1 MALQISPAFWE
12 FIPQLRFEPTPRRI
26 RAQLGNNTVVDSN
39 NAYLVYEPRRVTPI
53 YAVPAQDIAAGVTV
67 PPAGTEPED
76 PLAAAPPNALM
87 DPRYPF
93 AAHTTPGQ
101 TLDLRAGAHELP
113 GAGFRPEDPDLEGY
127 VLLDFGAFDRWL
139 EEDQVVQGHPR
150 DPFHRVDA
158 RESSRA
164 VRVHLGNQLLAE
176 TRQPLFVYETMLPP
190 RTYFPREDVDWD
202 ALSASLTHSV
212 CPYKGTASYWSVSG
226 RPEGT
231 DLAWSY
237 EEVLPDSAQ
246 LKDRVSFFDER
257 TDVYVDDVKQEIAS
271 FFRF

>member
-1 MALQISPAFWE
+1 MALKISPAFWK
-12 FIPQLRFEPTPRRI
+12 FIPQLRYEPTPRRI
-26 RAQLGNNTVVDSN
+26 RAQLGDNTIVDSY
-39 NAYLVYEPRRVTPI
+39 NAFLVYEPRRVTPI
-53 YAVPAQDIAAGVTV
+53 YAVPAKDIAADLRV
-67 PPAGTEPED
+67 PAAGPAED
-76 PLAAAPPNALM
+76 PMAGIPPGAPM

-101 TLDLRAGAHELP
+101 PLDVQAGAHELP
-113 GAGFRPEDPDLEGY
+113 AAAFRPDDPDLSGH
-127 VLLDFGAFDRWL
+127 VLLDFYAFDRWL
-139 EEDQVVQGHPR
+139 EEDQVVEGHPR

-164 VRVHLGNQLLAE
+164 VRVHLGGQLLAE
-176 TRQPLFVYETMLPP
+176 TREPLFVYETMLPV
-190 RTYFPREDVDWD
+190 RTYYPRDDVDWD
-202 ALSASLTHSV
+202 ALGASLTQTV
-212 CPYKGTASYWSVSG
+212 CPYKGTASYWSVRG

-237 EEVLPDSAQ
+237 EKVLPDSAQ

-257 TDVYVDDVKQEIAS
+257 TEVYVDDTKQEIDS